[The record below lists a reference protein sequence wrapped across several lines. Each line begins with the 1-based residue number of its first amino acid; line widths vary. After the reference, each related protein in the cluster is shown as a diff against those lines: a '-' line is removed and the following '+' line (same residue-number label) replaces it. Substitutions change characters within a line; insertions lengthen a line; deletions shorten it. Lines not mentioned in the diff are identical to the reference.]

1 MENEDEVVIKI
12 EDQGIRIAK
21 EDPPHVFGAFFRAD
35 NEGTRM
41 QSGTGIGL
49 YFCRMIVEYH
59 RGEITAQSGSGEG
72 SVITLR
78 LPREFASVE
87 TDDSLAA

>member
-1 MENEDEVVIKI
+1 
-12 EDQGIRIAK
+12 
-21 EDPPHVFGAFFRAD
+21 
-35 NEGTRM
+35 M

-59 RGEITAQSGSGEG
+59 RGEITAQNGSGEG